1 MHDWEP
7 YSGYHYVYGRHF
19 KWGSRLIAK
28 SFYKIFLSCL
38 KFLFTLLALR
48 ILNHYLAFKQYQYWW
63 SSGDEV
69 FPPALTVP
77 GAPGWGERGKYQ
89 LDQRPLL
96 RKAGDG
102 PCKFRNPI
110 VQQWSCYYVN
120 KIVRFPGLYKLCI
133 WSELAVVCCSTN
145 IIITSNKDK

>member
-1 MHDWEP
+1 MSIFIKTVIQASWYDMHDWEP

-48 ILNHYLAFKQYQYWW
+48 ILNHYLAFKQYQYRW
-63 SSGDEV
+63 SSEDEV

-77 GAPGWGERGKYQ
+77 GAHGGLAGWGEIWSGPAP
-89 LDQRPLL
+89 PLL
-96 RKAGDG
+96 REAGDG
-102 PCKFRNPI
+102 LHKFREFNSTVII
-110 VQQWSCYYVN
+110 V
-120 KIVRFPGLYKLCI
+120 LLCKQDCTFSRTI
-133 WSELAVVCCSTN
+133 
-145 IIITSNKDK
+145 